1 MSTTPTVSV
10 VLPTFN
16 ELESLQAIVPRI
28 FDTLKQA
35 NIEGEIIV
43 VDDNSPDGT
52 AEMAQALARDNP
64 LLRVLK
70 RENERGL
77 ATAVLAGFQMSR
89 SPVLVVMDAD
99 GSHPVEALPGMVETI
114 TSDRADIVVGSRH
127 VPGGGSRDWPW
138 FSRLKSRVAG
148 SVAGGLS
155 GMTDPTTGFMA
166 VRRDLVQRL
175 ELDPVGWKIVLEVVV
190 KAGSARL
197 AEVPIIFENREMGKS
212 KQSLRVL
219 WQYLAHCY
227 RLYRFRYPFLPGPGP
242 RTGGRSR

>member
-1 MSTTPTVSV
+1 MSATPTVSV

-16 ELESLQAIVPRI
+16 EIESLRVIIPRI
-28 FDTLKQA
+28 FDTLRQA
-35 NIEGEIIV
+35 NIQGEIIV

-52 AEMAQALARDNP
+52 AAMAQTLAEGNP
-64 LLRVLK
+64 MLRVLK

-77 ATAVLAGFQMSR
+77 ATAVLAGFAMAR

-114 TSDRADIVVGSRH
+114 ASDRADIVVGSRH

-138 FSRLKSRVAG
+138 FSRLKSRLAG
-148 SVAGGLS
+148 SVARGLS

-166 VRRDLVQRL
+166 VRRDLVEKL

-190 KAGSARL
+190 KAGAARL
-197 AEVPIIFENREMGKS
+197 AEVPIVFDDRELGSS
-212 KQSLRVL
+212 KQSLHVAA
-219 WQYLAHCY
+219 QYLAHCLRLYHY
-227 RLYRFRYPFLPGPGP
+227 RLKGG
-242 RTGGRSR
+242 TGKRSGA